1 MGTIYR
7 KESRTMCGIG
17 IELIE
22 MIKIQKDLQKK
33 KKKKKKKD
41 NGKA

>member
-1 MGTIYR
+1 
-7 KESRTMCGIG
+7 MCGIG

-22 MIKIQKDLQKK
+22 MIKNQKDLQKK